1 MFEDYIYGLRIVVDS
16 GLNMVAYI
24 LTLMSCPQLT
34 RRSTDNLLLRATVK
48 WVDKVDKVNENLVGN
63 LIVQDVGHKKK
74 HDCIKREKLH
84 NKWKT
89 EKEQK
94 R

>member
-1 MFEDYIYGLRIVVDS
+1 MFEDYIYGLRTVVDS
-16 GLNMVAYI
+16 GLNMVVYI

-48 WVDKVDKVNENLVGN
+48 RVDKVNENLVGN

-74 HDCIKREKLH
+74 RDCIK
-84 NKWKT
+84 
-89 EKEQK
+89 K
-94 R
+94 RKVA

>member
-16 GLNMVAYI
+16 GLNMVVYI

-48 WVDKVDKVNENLVGN
+48 RVDKVNENLVGN

-74 HDCIKREKLH
+74 HDCIKNDKLH
-84 NKWKT
+84 NM
-89 EKEQK
+89 
-94 R
+94 

>member
-1 MFEDYIYGLRIVVDS
+1 MLEDYIYGLRTVVDS
-16 GLNMVAYI
+16 GLNMVVYI

-48 WVDKVDKVNENLVGN
+48 GVDKVNENLVGN

-74 HDCIKREKLH
+74 RDCIK
-84 NKWKT
+84 
-89 EKEQK
+89 K
-94 R
+94 RKVA

>member
-1 MFEDYIYGLRIVVDS
+1 MLEDYIYGLRIMVDS

-48 WVDKVDKVNENLVGN
+48 RVDKVNENLVGN

-74 HDCIKREKLH
+74 RDCIK
-84 NKWKT
+84 
-89 EKEQK
+89 K
-94 R
+94 RKVA

>member
-1 MFEDYIYGLRIVVDS
+1 MLEDYIYGLRIVVDS
-16 GLNMVAYI
+16 GLNMVVYI

-48 WVDKVDKVNENLVGN
+48 GVDKVNENLVGN

-74 HDCIKREKLH
+74 RDCIK
-84 NKWKT
+84 
-89 EKEQK
+89 K
-94 R
+94 RKVA

>member
-1 MFEDYIYGLRIVVDS
+1 MVDS
-16 GLNMVAYI
+16 GLNMVVYI

-48 WVDKVDKVNENLVGN
+48 WVDKVNENLVGN

-74 HDCIKREKLH
+74 HDCIKKQ
-84 NKWKT
+84 T
-89 EKEQK
+89 VA
-94 R
+94 

>member
-16 GLNMVAYI
+16 GLNMVVYI

-48 WVDKVDKVNENLVGN
+48 RVDKVNENLVGK
-63 LIVQDVGHKKK
+63 LIVQDVDHKKK
-74 HDCIKREKLH
+74 HDRIK
-84 NKWKT
+84 
-89 EKEQK
+89 K
-94 R
+94 RKVA

>member
-16 GLNMVAYI
+16 GLNMVAFI
-24 LTLMSCPQLT
+24 LTLISCPQLT

-48 WVDKVDKVNENLVGN
+48 RVDKVNENLVGN

-74 HDCIKREKLH
+74 QDCIK
-84 NKWKT
+84 
-89 EKEQK
+89 K
-94 R
+94 RKVA

>member
-1 MFEDYIYGLRIVVDS
+1 MFEDYIYGLRTVVDS
-16 GLNMVAYI
+16 GLNMVVYI

-48 WVDKVDKVNENLVGN
+48 RVDKVDKVNENLVGN

-74 HDCIKREKLH
+74 RDCIK
-84 NKWKT
+84 
-89 EKEQK
+89 K
-94 R
+94 RKVA

>member
-1 MFEDYIYGLRIVVDS
+1 MFEDYIYGLRTVVDS

-48 WVDKVDKVNENLVGN
+48 GVDKVNENLVGN

-74 HDCIKREKLH
+74 RDCIK
-84 NKWKT
+84 
-89 EKEQK
+89 K
-94 R
+94 RKVA

>member
-1 MFEDYIYGLRIVVDS
+1 MFEDYIYGLRTVVDS
-16 GLNMVAYI
+16 GLNMVVYI

-48 WVDKVDKVNENLVGN
+48 GVDKVNENLVGN

-74 HDCIKREKLH
+74 RDCIK
-84 NKWKT
+84 
-89 EKEQK
+89 K
-94 R
+94 RKVA